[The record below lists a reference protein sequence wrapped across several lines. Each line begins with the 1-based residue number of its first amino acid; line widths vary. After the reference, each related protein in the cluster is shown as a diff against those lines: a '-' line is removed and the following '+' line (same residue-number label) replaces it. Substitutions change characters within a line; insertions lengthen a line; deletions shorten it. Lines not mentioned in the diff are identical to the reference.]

1 MTRLARP
8 LALLITAVVI
18 CAGAAFL
25 LWPTDEATTL
35 TGRSDQHTVQLKLKE
50 LTTGPVEF
58 DLTVVEGSTT
68 QLDAITLEPGMP
80 GMGHATAPLT
90 AQRGADGHYRGRGE
104 LFAMPGTWELTVRL
118 GADTITITASVKS

>member
-25 LWPTDEATTL
+25 LWPADEATTL

-58 DLTVVEGSTT
+58 ELAVTDGSTT
-68 QLDAITLEPGMP
+68 QFDAITLEPGMP
-80 GMGHATAPLT
+80 GMGHATTPLT
-90 AQRGADGHYRGRGE
+90 AQRAADGHYRGHGE